1 MFVSFFFLK
10 AGDNDPSVKVVV
22 LVPTK
27 ELGLQATKNIKVSCF
42 LASSGIATQ
51 IIICTREGG
60 RKEGRGVLPVF
71 CVQNC
76 QIQREYIQFKR

>member
-1 MFVSFFFLK
+1 MFISFFFLK

-60 RKEGRGVLPVF
+60 RERSLTSI
-71 CVQNC
+71 CVQKC